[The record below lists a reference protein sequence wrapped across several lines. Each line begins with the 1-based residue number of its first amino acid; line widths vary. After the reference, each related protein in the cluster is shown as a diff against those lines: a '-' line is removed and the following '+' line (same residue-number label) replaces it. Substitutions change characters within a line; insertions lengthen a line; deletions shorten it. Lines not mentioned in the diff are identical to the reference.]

1 MSLNNELGQ
10 FQSTAF
16 EEYVAELMEKT
27 RAPGVAVGIA
37 VKGQTAYFRGFGM
50 ADVEKNVPVGEHT
63 VFGLASVT
71 KSFTALAIN
80 QLAERGRLSLSE
92 PVQRYLPEFNLP
104 VEGAAGKIAIHN
116 FLSHTSGMPP
126 LPSLRYAGAS
136 SIPVDEEGNL
146 MDVPPPPAGDPVIRD
161 NKDLLRFI
169 ASHEFSLLGEPG
181 EYVSYSNDCFSLS
194 GEIVE
199 RVTRKSFE
207 DYLRENVWEPLD
219 MKDTFIG
226 VKGLKGRKDIQGLY
240 FRDKEHSLQKAPW
253 KHRDVFVASGS
264 IKSSVRDLLR
274 YTSMYLNHGKVRTG
288 YKDRVASRASIGR
301 MTTPYYRVSKGAY
314 YAYGLAIRP
323 EYQPGITV
331 VQHGGNIVG
340 VASYI
345 GFIPERNTG
354 IVVLSNQSGFP
365 AAKVWFAAANMI
377 LGLPAEHQIQRAPS
391 MDVPARHLKRL
402 SGKYVSGEGAVIEF
416 SLQGDS
422 LVAHMGGDTRP
433 VRITGYD
440 SAAIEEEGD
449 ETPIYFFFNAKGE
462 ARALRHGLRIV
473 PKASHTD

>member
-1 MSLNNELGQ
+1 M
-10 FQSTAF
+10 
-16 EEYVAELMEKT
+16 
-27 RAPGVAVGIA
+27 
-37 VKGQTAYFRGFGM
+37 
-50 ADVEKNVPVGEHT
+50 
-63 VFGLASVT
+63 
-71 KSFTALAIN
+71 
-80 QLAERGRLSLSE
+80 
-92 PVQRYLPEFNLP
+92 
-104 VEGAAGKIAIHN
+104 EGAAGKIAIHN

-301 MTTPYYRVSKGAY
+301 MTTPYYRVKGAY
-314 YAYGLAIRP
+314 CAYGLAIRP

-331 VQHGGNIVG
+331 STAATLWAHLTS
-340 VASYI
+340 ALSR
-345 GFIPERNTG
+345 ERNTG
-354 IVVLSNQSGFP
+354 IVVLSNQSSFP
-365 AAKVWFAAANMI
+365 
-377 LGLPAEHQIQRAPS
+377 QQRCGS
-391 MDVPARHLKRL
+391 RR
-402 SGKYVSGEGAVIEF
+402 
-416 SLQGDS
+416 
-422 LVAHMGGDTRP
+422 
-433 VRITGYD
+433 
-440 SAAIEEEGD
+440 
-449 ETPIYFFFNAKGE
+449 
-462 ARALRHGLRIV
+462 
-473 PKASHTD
+473 